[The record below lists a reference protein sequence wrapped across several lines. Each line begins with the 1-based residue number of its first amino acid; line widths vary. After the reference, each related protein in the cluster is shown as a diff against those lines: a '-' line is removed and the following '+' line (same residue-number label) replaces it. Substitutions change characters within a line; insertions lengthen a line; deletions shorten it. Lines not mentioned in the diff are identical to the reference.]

1 MSIALAAVLGA
12 IPGRGLLPPSGPPA
26 PCAAAPA
33 PSPAEQQDWAA
44 LIGPPPAEGSP
55 QDAQD
60 LATLLRLQATR
71 TADDVDRIL
80 GEGSLGLAAFT
91 DALGDGFD
99 PGRCPLTEHLLAKA
113 GRDIKA
119 VVEELKTRF
128 ARPRPCLAHPEVMP
142 VTPCHDGFSYPSFHA
157 ARGVLFAALL
167 ADLAPDRAPDL
178 QARGL
183 QIGSDRALGGLHHPS
198 DVKAGRTLGAAF
210 LVYWLRHPRHVRL
223 LEEARRDEWNGR

>member
-80 GEGSLGLAAFT
+80 GEGSLGGASPT
-91 DALGDGFD
+91 RWGTVST
-99 PGRCPLTEHLLAKA
+99 RA
-113 GRDIKA
+113 GAPSRS
-119 VVEELKTRF
+119 TSW
-128 ARPRPCLAHPEVMP
+128 PRP
-142 VTPCHDGFSYPSFHA
+142 
-157 ARGVLFAALL
+157 
-167 ADLAPDRAPDL
+167 
-178 QARGL
+178 
-183 QIGSDRALGGLHHPS
+183 
-198 DVKAGRTLGAAF
+198 AGTSRP
-210 LVYWLRHPRHVRL
+210 WWRS
-223 LEEARRDEWNGR
+223 